1 MHSVQSCT
9 WLGNF
14 SEQAGA
20 GYGTAQHST
29 AQHSTAQH
37 SRAGNNCCSEWPAS
51 CSRSACLRAQHST
64 AQHSTAQHCTAGG
77 TCCSEEPAS
86 VGPTARLA
94 ACLCAATLGV
104 NWAASNNSRGP
115 NSRKGRNTV
124 TRNDARTSRS
134 HRSFTVRACALAA
147 WSPRPNSGAA
157 SSFAS
162 CVCACTVE
170 C

>member
-1 MHSVQSCT
+1 M
-9 WLGNF
+9 
-14 SEQAGA
+14 E
-20 GYGTAQHST
+20 QHST
-29 AQHSTAQH
+29 AQHSTAGQAIIVAQNGQH
-37 SRAGNNCCSEWPAS
+37 LAAGQHAS
-51 CSRSACLRAQHST
+51 GRST